1 MTIQTTRGLLH
12 GARAIWNRAL
22 FATVLITSAATAQQ
36 NPPSLLITSPA
47 NNAVLNPGGTLTLT
61 ITSSPSGTAFSQI
74 AIIGPG
80 FLGFNVIAP
89 ASLPTQFSLPIPPDA
104 DCRKYTVTVDG
115 IPASG
120 GDATPGQLQIDVERS
135 DAAVALSAS
144 LSSLTFQSQ
153 GEQTSI
159 KFAATF
165 FDTSVIDVTESTL
178 MSYASSNNGVA
189 TVNASGTVNA
199 VAPGN
204 ASVTATYGQ
213 GATSFPLS
221 IPVIVLPPRL
231 IASPASLSFAA
242 QAAGTN
248 SAPQQVTLTNTST
261 GPINT
266 IVASAVGDFSETD
279 TCAASLPLA
288 VGSSCTVSVTFSP
301 SGTGSRTGSL
311 EVANS
316 ANIVPISIPLTGTGT
331 AAPPPPSIT
340 SLSPTSGAVGTS
352 VTITGTNFGATQ
364 GTSTL
369 VFNGTAATPTSWSA
383 TSIVAPAPSG
393 ATTGNVVVTVGGVA
407 SNGVSFTV
415 SSGGGG
421 PITYVQGNS
430 VTPFTWQTASMTLAY
445 AAAQTAGNLNVVVV
459 SAFNQY
465 NPSATINS
473 VTDTR
478 GNTYVLAAGPT
489 VLAGFGMQAIYY
501 AKNISAAAP
510 GANAVT
516 VTFGTPADQPETR
529 IVEYSGLDTVNP
541 LDVSIANAGY
551 ACFDCGQNQDLST
564 SGPVTTTNAND
575 LLVGANVVDYIS
587 GEFTTEPGPGF
598 TGRLAPNT
606 GDILEDEVVSVT
618 GSYSATAPLYTDG
631 FFVMQMVAFR
641 SATH

>member
-1 MTIQTTRGLLH
+1 
-12 GARAIWNRAL
+12 
-22 FATVLITSAATAQQ
+22 
-36 NPPSLLITSPA
+36 
-47 NNAVLNPGGTLTLT
+47 
-61 ITSSPSGTAFSQI
+61 
-74 AIIGPG
+74 
-80 FLGFNVIAP
+80 
-89 ASLPTQFSLPIPPDA
+89 
-104 DCRKYTVTVDG
+104 
-115 IPASG
+115 
-120 GDATPGQLQIDVERS
+120 
-135 DAAVALSAS
+135 
-144 LSSLTFQSQ
+144 
-153 GEQTSI
+153 
-159 KFAATF
+159 
-165 FDTSVIDVTESTL
+165 
-178 MSYASSNNGVA
+178 
-189 TVNASGTVNA
+189 
-199 VAPGN
+199 
-204 ASVTATYGQ
+204 
-213 GATSFPLS
+213 
-221 IPVIVLPPRL
+221 
-231 IASPASLSFAA
+231 
-242 QAAGTN
+242 
-248 SAPQQVTLTNTST
+248 
-261 GPINT
+261 
-266 IVASAVGDFSETD
+266 
-279 TCAASLPLA
+279 
-288 VGSSCTVSVTFSP
+288 
-301 SGTGSRTGSL
+301 
-311 EVANS
+311 
-316 ANIVPISIPLTGTGT
+316 
-331 AAPPPPSIT
+331 
-340 SLSPTSGAVGTS
+340 
-352 VTITGTNFGATQ
+352 
-364 GTSTL
+364 
-369 VFNGTAATPTSWSA
+369 
-383 TSIVAPAPSG
+383 
-393 ATTGNVVVTVGGVA
+393 
-407 SNGVSFTV
+407 
-415 SSGGGG
+415 
-421 PITYVQGNS
+421 
-430 VTPFTWQTASMTLAY
+430 MTLAY